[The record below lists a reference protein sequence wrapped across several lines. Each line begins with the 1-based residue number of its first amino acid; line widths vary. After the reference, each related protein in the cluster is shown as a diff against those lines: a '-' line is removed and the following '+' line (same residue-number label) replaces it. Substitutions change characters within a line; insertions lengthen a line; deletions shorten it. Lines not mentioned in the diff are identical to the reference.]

1 MIAMGFAYK
10 AAAMAAKLLPRRFS
24 NWLVGLIYAK

>member
-1 MIAMGFAYK
+1 MAIGLQYQAFCMIV
-10 AAAMAAKLLPRRFS
+10 KLLPRRFT